1 MIATSLNAGPSRMS
15 TMVRRTPAG
24 AMASIPR
31 MAGMSAAIT
40 QRVSLMSSASRV
52 PRTFYTDLS
61 RSAFSTSTRTAP
73 IPLASLST
81 LRFRQ
86 AVRYASTEAAR
97 SSTSAPPLTNSA
109 PVSDSS
115 ETDLAKVPPPGS
127 PPPLPPV
134 PLNAIPPN
142 VAEQAEEAVAKEIAK
157 KEKKPKGTLPQR
169 AWATV
174 KKEAAH
180 YWAGTKLLGHEIKI
194 SAKLIRVVLRGET
207 LTRRERRQV
216 SS

>member
-1 MIATSLNAGPSRMS
+1 MLATTITAGPSRMS
-15 TMVRRTPAG
+15 NIARRTPAG
-24 AMASIPR
+24 AMVSVPRMTSMSSTSHSLRSNSYPGSRIPR
-31 MAGMSAAIT
+31 A
-40 QRVSLMSSASRV
+40 
-52 PRTFYTDLS
+52 FYTDLS
-61 RSAFSTSTRTAP
+61 LSAFSTSTRSTS
-73 IPLASLST
+73 IPLNSLSA

-86 AVRYASTEAAR
+86 AVRYASTETAR
-97 SSTSAPPLTNSA
+97 SSTSTSPPPLGTA
-109 PVSDSS
+109 PTTVGS

-134 PLNAIPPN
+134 PLNAIPPK
-142 VAEQAEEAVAKEIAK
+142 VAGQAEEAASKEVAKK
-157 KEKKPKGTLPQR
+157 DKKPKGTMPQR

-216 SS
+216 R